1 MQQSEIGL
9 LFDHVYWMRD
19 RMLEAADD
27 PAVPLRDPDPA
38 TVRDLQSTLV
48 HELDVEWSWRR
59 RLQQADRT
67 SFSSADLE
75 LPADDFPTIA
85 SLKSRWDMDEGEM
98 RAWLATLDDA
108 ALAGPCGV
116 ERDGSHPL
124 WFHLQH
130 LYTHAMQ
137 QFSDAAVLVSLAG
150 RSPGEIGFLEFIR
163 QREAMRGEATTRR

>member
-1 MQQSEIGL
+1 MQQSEIVL

-27 PAVPLRDPDPA
+27 RAVPLRDPDPP

-67 SFSSADLE
+67 SFSSDDLE
-75 LPADDFPTIA
+75 LPADDFPTIT

-98 RAWLATLDDA
+98 RAWLFLLSA
-108 ALAGPCGV
+108 A
-116 ERDGSHPL
+116 
-124 WFHLQH
+124 
-130 LYTHAMQ
+130 
-137 QFSDAAVLVSLAG
+137 AAA
-150 RSPGEIGFLEFIR
+150 PP
-163 QREAMRGEATTRR
+163 RGGARG